1 MKYKL
6 KNIIKWFVHISDIK
20 FWLSKVIVF
29 HRDKFLNEKQIK
41 LNIETGKYIIL

>member
-29 HRDKFLNEKQIK
+29 HRDKIFEWEVNKI
-41 LNIETGKYIIL
+41 